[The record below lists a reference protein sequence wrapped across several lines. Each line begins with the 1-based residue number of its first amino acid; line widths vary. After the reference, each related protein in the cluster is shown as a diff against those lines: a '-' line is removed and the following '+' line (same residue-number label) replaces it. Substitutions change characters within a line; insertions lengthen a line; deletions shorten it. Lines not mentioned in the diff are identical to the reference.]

1 MNGSYNILNCKKYIF
16 GHSDEQIYMSHIFG
30 LRPQF
35 LPHSCQNDWNFL
47 MRMTKISWASQ
58 WLSSKESACN
68 AGDVGSIPGS
78 GRSPEEGHGRM
89 EEGTNLMIRRLLLSV
104 LLPDFQRVGVGC

>member
-1 MNGSYNILNCKKYIF
+1 MNGSYNILNFEKYIF
-16 GHSDEQIYMSHIFG
+16 GHSDDQIYMSHIFG

-35 LPHSCQNDWNFL
+35 LPHSSQNHWNFL

-68 AGDVGSIPGS
+68 AGDVASVPGS

-89 EEGTNLMIRRLLLSV
+89 EAHCWGSKS
-104 LLPDFQRVGVGC
+104 DD